1 MLARHAQA
9 MRPGPS
15 KKGNKSTLATRGGR
29 DMRCTTPV
37 SMSTR
42 GPRTLHSRAS
52 SVPTM
57 PLAPPTSAASNPI
70 EHSSMDMNPY
80 TTPWQATDSA
90 AFQESVG
97 VRRYSFTGSTESRGM
112 CSDR

>member
-1 MLARHAQA
+1 
-9 MRPGPS
+9 
-15 KKGNKSTLATRGGR
+15 
-29 DMRCTTPV
+29 
-37 SMSTR
+37 
-42 GPRTLHSRAS
+42 
-52 SVPTM
+52 
-57 PLAPPTSAASNPI
+57 
-70 EHSSMDMNPY
+70 MDMNPY